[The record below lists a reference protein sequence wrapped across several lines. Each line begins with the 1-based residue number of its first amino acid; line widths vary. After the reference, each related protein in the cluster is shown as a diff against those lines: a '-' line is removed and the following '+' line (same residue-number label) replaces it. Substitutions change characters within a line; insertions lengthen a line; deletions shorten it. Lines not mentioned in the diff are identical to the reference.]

1 MCRERDKTLKHVT
14 GTINVASQFDQVD
27 PKVDFVANEEAIL
40 KWWEEND
47 ITARY
52 LKLNDDKEK
61 KFSFI
66 DGPITANNPMAV
78 HHAWGR
84 TYKDL
89 FLRFRNMQGYRQRFQ
104 NGFDGQ
110 GLWIEVEVEKE
121 KGFKSKRDIEKYGIG
136 KFVEDCKARVDRFA
150 AQITEQSKRLGF
162 FMDWDNSYHTKSD
175 ENNYTIWHFLKTCA
189 ENGWIYKGRDVMPWC
204 PRCGTGL
211 SQHEIG
217 TEGYRDITHDSPF
230 LKFPLIDAG
239 HEGESLLIWTTTPW
253 TLAANV
259 AAAVNPENDY
269 VKVRDEGAV
278 IYFSKALF
286 ESLKRDQVLTDEAKV
301 LAELKG
307 SELVGLRYRGPFDE
321 LEAQAEAR
329 LQHRVLAWDQVGESE
344 GTGIVHTAPGAGAE
358 DFRLGKEHGLTPI
371 APLDQAGIY
380 LEGFGEFT
388 GRAAADVN
396 DMIFDSLETR
406 GLLVKVV
413 PYTHRYPVCWR
424 CGTELVFRLVDEWF
438 ISMDEIRP
446 KMERATKE
454 MQWYPEFGK
463 ARELDWLKNM
473 QDWMISKKRYY
484 GLALPIYA
492 CDCGHFDVIGSLE
505 ELKERAVDGW
515 EEFEAS
521 GSSPHRPWI
530 DGVKIACSEC
540 GKTVERIADVG
551 NAWLD
556 AGIVTFSTI
565 KYKTDPDYWN
575 EWFPADWI
583 SESFPGQF
591 RNWFYSLIVMAA
603 VLEDSM
609 PAKQVFSYATM
620 RDENGE
626 EMHKSRDNAIWFED
640 AADRMGVDV
649 MRWTFC
655 RHNPASNLNFGYTM
669 GDQVRRQFLIPLWNI
684 YSFFTTYANLDGW
697 TPEDCSIPLS
707 YGFGP
712 EGEKNTY
719 ESWTMPVE
727 LEGFSELDRWILSEL
742 NQLIGRMTENL
753 ETWQLPYAAGSVEQF
768 IEDLS
773 NWYVRRS
780 RRRFWK
786 TEGDKDKNAAYSTLY
801 TCLTTLSRLL
811 APFTPFVADIM
822 YRNLVAE
829 RVGDAPDSVHLT
841 SWPKANDS
849 LIDQDAMDRT
859 RLAIRLASLG
869 RSARAQSR
877 LKVRQPLA
885 EFVAEVRHGWERKAL
900 KDIEAVLKDEL
911 NVKSVRDAAEIGGL
925 LGFEIKPNLRL
936 LGPKYGRQMGEIR
949 SAIAAADPDEIARA
963 SEAGEMISVGS
974 FMLEPDEVLV
984 ERVALKDYAVAT
996 DAGYAGAVLT
1006 IVSDELKA
1014 EGMAREVVRVI
1025 QNLRK
1030 SSGLE
1035 ISDRIN
1041 LWITSSEEVAASLTT
1056 YSDYIAEETLAESI
1070 EIGAVLSD
1078 DAPGAAATE
1087 TLDLDDALV
1096 TVTLEKA

>member
-1 MCRERDKTLKHVT
+1 MADSR
-14 GTINVASQFDQVD
+14 FDQVD
-27 PKVDFVANEEAIL
+27 PKVDFVANEEKIL
-40 KWWEEND
+40 KWWDDND
-47 ITARY
+47 IPRRY
-52 LKLNDDKEK
+52 RELNVGNPK

-66 DGPITANNPMAV
+66 DGPITANNPMGV

-89 FLRFRNMQGYRQRFQ
+89 FIRFRNMQGYWQRFQ

-136 KFVEDCKARVDRFA
+136 KFVEDCKARVDHFA
-150 AQITEQSKRLGF
+150 DRISEQSKRLGY

-175 ENNYTIWHFLKTCA
+175 DNNYTIWHFLKTCA
-189 ENGWIYKGRDVMPWC
+189 DNDWIYKGRDVMPWC

-211 SQHEIG
+211 SQHEIV
-217 TEGYRDITHDSPF
+217 TEGYQDITHDSPF
-230 LKFPLIDAG
+230 LKFPLIDEG

-269 VKVRDEGAV
+269 VKVQDQGAI
-278 IYFSKALF
+278 IYFSKSLL
-286 ESLKRDQVLTDEAKV
+286 ESLKNDGVLTDEAKI

-321 LEAQAEAR
+321 LEAQSDAR
-329 LQHRVLAWDQVGESE
+329 EQHRVLAWDEVGEDE

-358 DFRLGKEHGLTPI
+358 DFKLGKEHGLTPI
-371 APLDQAGIY
+371 APLDQSGVY

-388 GRAAADVN
+388 GKAAADVN
-396 DMIFDSLETR
+396 DIVFASLKEK

-438 ISMDEIRP
+438 IAMDEIRP
-446 KMERATKE
+446 KMVRATNE
-454 MQWYPEFGK
+454 MQWFPEFGK

-484 GLALPIYA
+484 GLALPIYS
-492 CDCGHFDVIGSLE
+492 CDCGHFDVLGSLD
-505 ELKERAVDGW
+505 ELRERAVEGW
-515 EEFEAS
+515 PEFEAS
-521 GSSPHRPWI
+521 GMSPHRPWI
-530 DGVKIACSEC
+530 DEVKIACSEC
-540 GKTVERIADVG
+540 GEIVERIGDVG

-556 AGIVTFSTI
+556 AGIASFSTI
-565 KYKTDPDYWN
+565 GYRTDHDYWK

-591 RNWFYSLIVMAA
+591 RNWFYSMIVMAA
-603 VLEDSM
+603 VLEDSI
-609 PAKQVFSYATM
+609 PARQVFSYALM

-626 EMHKSRDNAIWFED
+626 EMHKSKGNAIWFEE
-640 AADRMGVDV
+640 AADKMGVDV
-649 MRWTFC
+649 MRWTFS
-655 RHNPASNLNFGYTM
+655 RHNPASNLNFGYKS
-669 GDQVRRQFLIPLWNI
+669 GDEVRRHFLIPLWNI

-697 TPEDCSIPLS
+697 TPADCSIPLA
-707 YGFGP
+707 YGFTP
-712 EGEKNTY
+712 EGEQNAY
-719 ESWTMPVE
+719 ESWTMPPE
-727 LEGFSELDRWILSEL
+727 SEGFSELDRWILSEL
-742 NQLIGRMTENL
+742 NQLIGRVTGNL
-753 ETWQLPYAAGSVEQF
+753 ESWQPAHAALSVEQF
-768 IEDLS
+768 VQDLS

-801 TCLTTLSRLL
+801 TCLTTLTRLL
-811 APFTPFVADIM
+811 APYTPFVADVM

-829 RVGDAPDSVHLT
+829 RDDDAPDSVHLT
-841 SWPKANDS
+841 SWPKPNDS
-849 LIDQDAMDRT
+849 LIDQDAMNRT

-885 EFVAEVRHGWERKAL
+885 EFVVEVRHDWERRAL
-900 KDIEAVLKDEL
+900 PDIASILKEEL
-911 NVKSVRDAAEIGGL
+911 NVKSVRDAADMGGL

-936 LGPKYGRQMGEIR
+936 LGPKYGKQIGEIR
-949 SAIAAADPDEIARA
+949 AAIAVADADEIARA
-963 SEAGEMISVGS
+963 SEAGETISIEG
-974 FMLEPDEVLV
+974 FTLESDEVLV
-984 ERVALKDYAVAT
+984 ERVALANYAVAT

-1006 IVSDELKA
+1006 VVSDELKA
-1014 EGMAREVVRVI
+1014 EGTAREVVRVI

-1035 ISDRIN
+1035 ISDRIR
-1041 LWITSSEEVAASLTT
+1041 LWITCSVEDVTASLETH
-1056 YSDYIAEETLAESI
+1056 SDYIAEETLAESI
-1070 EIGAVLSD
+1070 EIVAQFSGRPEGRPDS
-1078 DAPGAAATE
+1078 AATE
-1087 TLDLDDALV
+1087 TLSLDDGYEV
-1096 TVTLEKA
+1096 VVTLDKA

>member
-1 MCRERDKTLKHVT
+1 
-14 GTINVASQFDQVD
+14 
-27 PKVDFVANEEAIL
+27 
-40 KWWEEND
+40 
-47 ITARY
+47 
-52 LKLNDDKEK
+52 
-61 KFSFI
+61 
-66 DGPITANNPMAV
+66 
-78 HHAWGR
+78 
-84 TYKDL
+84 
-89 FLRFRNMQGYRQRFQ
+89 
-104 NGFDGQ
+104 
-110 GLWIEVEVEKE
+110 
-121 KGFKSKRDIEKYGIG
+121 
-136 KFVEDCKARVDRFA
+136 
-150 AQITEQSKRLGF
+150 
-162 FMDWDNSYHTKSD
+162 
-175 ENNYTIWHFLKTCA
+175 
-189 ENGWIYKGRDVMPWC
+189 MPWC

-211 SQHEIG
+211 SQHEIV
-217 TEGYRDITHDSPF
+217 TEGYQDITHDSPF
-230 LKFPLIDAG
+230 LKFPLIDEG

-269 VKVRDEGAV
+269 VKVEDRGEV
-278 IYFSKALF
+278 IYFSKALLD
-286 ESLKRDQVLTDEAKV
+286 SLKRDHVLTDDAKV

-321 LEAQAEAR
+321 LDAQAEAR
-329 LQHRVLAWDQVGESE
+329 DEHRVLAWDEVGESE

-358 DFRLGKEHGLTPI
+358 DFRLGNENGLTPI
-371 APLDQAGIY
+371 APLDQSGVY
-380 LEGFGEFT
+380 LEGFGELT
-388 GRAAADVN
+388 GKAAADVN
-396 DMIFDSLETR
+396 DLIFASLEEK

-446 KMERATKE
+446 KMEKATRE
-454 MQWYPEFGK
+454 MQWYPEFGM

-492 CDCGHFDVIGSLE
+492 CDCGHFDVLGSLE
-505 ELKERAVDGW
+505 ELKERAIEGW

-521 GSSPHRPWI
+521 GTSPHRPWI
-530 DGVKIACSEC
+530 DGVKIACSDC
-540 GKTVERIADVG
+540 GETVERIADVG

-556 AGIVTFSTI
+556 AGIVPFSTLN
-565 KYKTDPDYWN
+565 YKTDPDYWR

-603 VLEDSM
+603 VLEDSI
-609 PAKQVFSYATM
+609 PARQVFSYALM

-626 EMHKSRDNAIWFED
+626 EMHKSKGNAIWFED
-640 AADRMGVDV
+640 AADKIGVDV
-649 MRWTFC
+649 MRWTFS
-655 RHNPASNLNFGYTM
+655 RHNPASNLNFGYKA
-669 GDQVRRQFLIPLWNI
+669 GDEVRRQFLIPLWNI

-697 TPEDCSIPLS
+697 APADCSIPLS
-707 YGFGP
+707 LGFGKD
-712 EGEKNTY
+712 GEKNEY
-719 ESWTMPVE
+719 ESWEMPDE
-727 LEGFSELDRWILSEL
+727 SEGFSELDRWILSEL
-742 NQLIGRMTENL
+742 NQLVRRTTENL
-753 ETWQLPYAAGSVEQF
+753 ENWQLPYAAGSVEQLV
-768 IEDLS
+768 EDLS

-801 TCLTTLSRLL
+801 TCLTTLSRLM

-822 YRNLVAE
+822 YRNLVAD
-829 RVGDAPDSVHLT
+829 RVPDAPDSVHLT

-849 LIDQDAMDRT
+849 LIDQDVMNRT

-885 EFVAEVRHGWERKAL
+885 EFVAEVRHDWEHFAL
-900 KDIEAVLKDEL
+900 AEIEPILKEEL
-911 NVKSVRDAAEIGGL
+911 NVKRVRDAAEMGGL

-949 SAIAAADPDEIARA
+949 AAIAAADPDEIARA
-963 SEAGEMISVGS
+963 SEAGETITVGA
-974 FMLEPDEVLV
+974 FELAPEEVLV
-984 ERVALKDYAVAT
+984 ERVALENYAVAT

-1006 IVSDELKA
+1006 VVSDELKA
-1014 EGMAREVVRVI
+1014 EGTAREVVRVI

-1041 LWITSSEEVAASLTT
+1041 LWILCSGDVTSSLEAH
-1056 YSDYIAEETLAESI
+1056 SDYIAGETLANSV

-1078 DAPGAAATE
+1078 DAMAVAATE
-1087 TLDLDDALV
+1087 TLKLDDDSEV
-1096 TVTLEKA
+1096 TVALEKA

>member
-1 MCRERDKTLKHVT
+1 MPT
-14 GTINVASQFDQVD
+14 QFDPVD
-27 PKVDFVANEEAIL
+27 PKVDFVANEEALL

-47 ITARY
+47 IPARY
-52 LKLNDDKEK
+52 RKLNDDKEK

-121 KGFKSKRDIEKYGIG
+121 KGFKSKRDIETYGIG
-136 KFVEDCKARVDRFA
+136 RFVEDCKARVDQFA
-150 AQITEQSKRLGF
+150 AEITEQSKRLGF
-162 FMDWDNSYHTKSD
+162 FMNWDNSYHTKSD
-175 ENNYTIWHFLKTCA
+175 QNNYTIWHFLKTCA
-189 ENGWIYKGRDVMPWC
+189 DNGWIYKGRDVMPWC

-211 SQHEIG
+211 SQHEIV
-217 TEGYRDITHDSPF
+217 TEGYQDITHDSPF
-230 LKFPLIDAG
+230 LKFPLIDEG
-239 HEGESLLIWTTTPW
+239 YEGESLLIWTTTPW

-269 VKVRDEGAV
+269 VKVEDRGEV
-278 IYFSKALF
+278 IYFSKTLID
-286 ESLKRDQVLTDEAKV
+286 SLKRDHVLTDDAKV

-321 LEAQAEAR
+321 LDAQAEAR
-329 LQHRVLAWDQVGESE
+329 DEHRVLAWDEIGESE

-358 DFRLGKEHGLTPI
+358 DFRLGNENGLIPI
-371 APLDQAGIY
+371 APLDQSGVY
-380 LEGFGEFT
+380 LEGFGELT
-388 GRAAADVN
+388 GKAAADVN
-396 DMIFDSLETR
+396 DLIFASLEEK

-446 KMERATKE
+446 KMEKATRE
-454 MQWYPEFGK
+454 MQWYPEFGM

-492 CDCGHFDVIGSLE
+492 CDCGHFDVLGSLE
-505 ELKERAVDGW
+505 ELKERAIEGW

-521 GSSPHRPWI
+521 GTSPHRPWI
-530 DGVKIACSEC
+530 DGVKIACSDC
-540 GKTVERIADVG
+540 GETVERIADVG

-556 AGIVTFSTI
+556 AGIVPFSTLN
-565 KYKTDPDYWN
+565 YKTDPDYWR

-603 VLEDSM
+603 VLEDSI
-609 PAKQVFSYATM
+609 PARQVFSYALM

-626 EMHKSRDNAIWFED
+626 EMHKSKGNAIWFED
-640 AADRMGVDV
+640 AADKIGVDV
-649 MRWTFC
+649 MRWTFS
-655 RHNPASNLNFGYTM
+655 RHNPASNLNFGYKA
-669 GDQVRRQFLIPLWNI
+669 GDEVRRQFLIPLWNI

-697 TPEDCSIPLS
+697 APADCSIPLS
-707 YGFGP
+707 LGFGKD
-712 EGEKNTY
+712 GEKNEY
-719 ESWTMPVE
+719 ESWEMPDE
-727 LEGFSELDRWILSEL
+727 SEGFSELDRWILSEL
-742 NQLIGRMTENL
+742 NQLVRRTTENL
-753 ETWQLPYAAGSVEQF
+753 ENWQLPYAAGSVEQF
-768 IEDLS
+768 VEDLS

-801 TCLTTLSRLL
+801 TCLTTLSRLM

-822 YRNLVAE
+822 YRNLVAD
-829 RVGDAPDSVHLT
+829 RVPDAPDSVHLT

-849 LIDQDAMDRT
+849 LIDQDVMNRT

-885 EFVAEVRHGWERKAL
+885 EFVAEVRHDWEHFAL
-900 KDIEAVLKDEL
+900 AEIEPILKEEL
-911 NVKSVRDAAEIGGL
+911 NVKRVRDAAEMGGL

-949 SAIAAADPDEIARA
+949 AAIAAADPDEIARA
-963 SEAGEMISVGS
+963 SEAGETITVGA
-974 FMLEPDEVLV
+974 FELAPEEVLV
-984 ERVALKDYAVAT
+984 ERVALENYAVAT

-1006 IVSDELKA
+1006 VVSDELKA
-1014 EGMAREVVRVI
+1014 EGTAREVVRVI

-1041 LWITSSEEVAASLTT
+1041 LWILCSGDVTSSLEAH
-1056 YSDYIAEETLAESI
+1056 SDYIAGETLANSV

-1078 DAPGAAATE
+1078 DAMAVAATE
-1087 TLDLDDALV
+1087 TLKLDDDSEV
-1096 TVTLEKA
+1096 TVALEKA

>member
-1 MCRERDKTLKHVT
+1 
-14 GTINVASQFDQVD
+14 VASHFDSVD

-40 KWWEEND
+40 KWWDDND
-47 ITARY
+47 IPARY
-52 LKLNDDKEK
+52 RKLNDDKEK
-61 KFSFI
+61 KYSFI
-66 DGPITANNPMAV
+66 DGPITANNAMGV

-89 FLRFRNMQGYRQRFQ
+89 FLRFRNMQGYKQRFQ

-121 KGFKSKRDIEKYGIG
+121 MGFKSKRDIEAFGVG
-136 KFVEDCKARVDRFA
+136 KFVEECRKRVDRFA
-150 AQITEQSKRLGF
+150 ARISDQSKRLGY

-189 ENGWIYKGRDVMPWC
+189 DNGWIYKGRDVMPWC

-211 SQHEIG
+211 SQHEIV
-217 TEGYRDITHDSPF
+217 TEGYQDITHDSPY

-239 HEGESLLIWTTTPW
+239 HEGENLLVWTTTPW

-269 VKVRDEGAV
+269 VKVEDRGSI
-278 IYFSKALF
+278 IYFSKALL
-286 ESLKRDQVLTDEAKV
+286 ESLKRDHVLTDDAIV

-307 SELVGLRYRGPFDE
+307 SELVGLKYKGPFDE
-321 LEAQAEAR
+321 LPAQAETKD
-329 LQHRVLAWDQVGESE
+329 QHHVLAWDDVGETE

-358 DFRLGKEHGLTPI
+358 DFKLGNEHGLTPI
-371 APLDQAGIY
+371 APLDQNGIY
-380 LEGFGEFT
+380 KEGFGEFT
-388 GRAAADVN
+388 GKSAADVK
-396 DMIFDSLETR
+396 DMVFESLEEK
-406 GLLVKVV
+406 GLLVRVNK
-413 PYTHRYPVCWR
+413 YTHRYPVCWR

-438 ISMDEIRP
+438 INMDEIRP
-446 KMERATKE
+446 KMEKATKE
-454 MQWYPEFGK
+454 MNWYPEFGK

-492 CDCGHFDVIGSLE
+492 CDCGHFDVIGSKD
-505 ELKERAVDGW
+505 ELKERAVEGW
-515 EEFEAS
+515 QEFEKS
-521 GSSPHRPWI
+521 GAAPHRPWV
-530 DGVKIACSEC
+530 DGVKIACSDC
-540 GKTVERIADVG
+540 GETVERIADVG

-556 AGIVTFSTI
+556 AGIVPFSTI
-565 KYKTDPDYWN
+565 GYKSDPDYWK

-609 PAKQVFSYATM
+609 PAKNVFAYALM

-626 EMHKSRDNAIWFED
+626 EMHKSKGNAIWFED
-640 AADRMGVDV
+640 AADKMGVDV
-649 MRWTFC
+649 MRWTYS
-655 RHNPASNLNFGYTM
+655 RHNPASNLNFGYKS
-669 GDQVRRQFLIPLWNI
+669 GDEVRRQFVIPLWNI
-684 YSFFTTYANLDGW
+684 YSFFTTYANLDKW
-697 TPEDCSIPLS
+697 TPAQCTIPS
-707 YGFGP
+707 SFGFTGD
-712 EGEKNTY
+712 GEQSEY
-719 ESWTMPVE
+719 ESWEMPAD
-727 LEGFSELDRWILSEL
+727 EGFSELDRWILSEL
-742 NQLIGRMTENL
+742 NQLIAKMTDNL
-753 ETWQLPYAAGSVEQF
+753 ENWQLPYAAEAVEQF
-768 IEDLS
+768 VEDLS

-786 TEGDKDKNAAYSTLY
+786 TDGDQDKNAAYSTLY

-829 RVGDAPDSVHLT
+829 RVDDAPDSVHLT
-841 SWPKANDS
+841 SWPKANKS
-849 LIDQDAMDRT
+849 LIDEDVMNQT

-877 LKVRQPLA
+877 LKVRQPLG
-885 EFVAEVRHGWERKAL
+885 EFVAEVRHDWEHFAL
-900 KDIEAVLKDEL
+900 AKIENVLKEEL
-911 NVKSVRDAAEIGGL
+911 NVKAVRDASDMGGL

-936 LGPKYGRQMGEIR
+936 LGPKYGKQIGDIR
-949 SAIAAADPDEIARA
+949 NALQAADADEIARA
-963 SEAGEMISVGS
+963 SEAGEKISLIG
-974 FMLEPDEVLV
+974 FELEADEVLV
-984 ERVALKDYAVAT
+984 ERVALENYAVAT

-1006 IVSDELKA
+1006 VVSEELKA
-1014 EGMAREVVRVI
+1014 EGTAREVVRAI

-1030 SSGLE
+1030 STGLE

-1041 LWITSSEEVAASLTT
+1041 LWVTCSEAVTGALMTHA
-1056 YSDYIAEETLAESI
+1056 DYIAEETLAENI
-1070 EIGAVLSD
+1070 ELGAVLSD
-1078 DAPGAAATE
+1078 DAMAVAATE
-1087 TLDLDDALV
+1087 TLTLDDDTKV
-1096 TVTLEKA
+1096 VVILEKA

>member
-14 GTINVASQFDQVD
+14 GTINVTSQFDQVD

-136 KFVEDCKARVDRFA
+136 KFVEDCKARVDHFA

-189 ENGWIYKGRDVMPWC
+189 DNGWIYKGRDVMPWC

-211 SQHEIG
+211 SQHEIV

-239 HEGESLLIWTTTPW
+239 HVGESLLIWTTTPW

-259 AAAVNPENDY
+259 AVAVNPENDY

-329 LQHRVLAWDQVGESE
+329 LQHRVLAWDEVGESE

-371 APLDQAGIY
+371 APLDQSGIY

-492 CDCGHFDVIGSLE
+492 CDCGHFDVIGSFE

-540 GKTVERIADVG
+540 GEKVERIQDVG

-609 PAKQVFSYATM
+609 PAKQVFSYAMM

-640 AADRMGVDV
+640 AAGRMGVDV

-655 RHNPASNLNFGYTM
+655 RHNPASNLNFGYKM

-885 EFVAEVRHGWERKAL
+885 EFVAEVRHDWERKAL

-925 LGFEIKPNLRL
+925 LGFEIRPNLRL

-996 DAGYAGAVLT
+996 EAGYAGAVLT

-1041 LWITSSEEVAASLTT
+1041 LWISSSAEIEQSLIVH
-1056 YSDYIAEETLAESI
+1056 SEYISEETLTESV
-1070 EIGAVLSD
+1070 EFGAAISD
-1078 DAPGAAATE
+1078 DSLASAAIE
-1087 TLDLDDALV
+1087 TLDLDDARV
-1096 TVTLEKA
+1096 TIMLEKA

>member
-1 MCRERDKTLKHVT
+1 M
-14 GTINVASQFDQVD
+14 ASRFDQVD

-47 ITARY
+47 IPARY
-52 LKLNDDKEK
+52 RKLNDDKEK

-66 DGPITANNPMAV
+66 DGPITANNPMGV

-89 FLRFRNMQGYRQRFQ
+89 FIRFRNMQGYRQRFQ

-136 KFVEDCKARVDRFA
+136 RFVEDCKARVDHFA
-150 AQITEQSKRLGF
+150 DRISEQSKRLGY

-189 ENGWIYKGRDVMPWC
+189 DNGWIYKGRDVMPWC

-211 SQHEIG
+211 SQHEIV
-217 TEGYRDITHDSPF
+217 TEGYQEITHESPF
-230 LKFPLIDAG
+230 LKFPLIDEG
-239 HEGESLLIWTTTPW
+239 REGESLLIWTTTPW

-278 IYFSKALF
+278 IYFSKSLL
-286 ESLKRDQVLTDEAKV
+286 ESLKRDRVLTDDAKV
-301 LAELKG
+301 LAEIKG

-321 LEAQAEAR
+321 LEAQSEAR
-329 LQHRVLAWDQVGESE
+329 DQHRVLAWDEVGEDE
-344 GTGIVHTAPGAGAE
+344 GTGIVHAAPGAGAE
-358 DFRLGKEHGLTPI
+358 DFRLGKEHGLVAI
-371 APLDQAGIY
+371 APLDQNGVY
-380 LEGFGEFT
+380 REGFGALT
-388 GRAAADVN
+388 GKAAADVK
-396 DMIFDSLETR
+396 DMIFASLEEK
-406 GLLVKVV
+406 GLLVRVNN
-413 PYTHRYPVCWR
+413 YTHRYPVCWR
-424 CGTELVFRLVDEWF
+424 CSTELVFRLVDEWF

-446 KMERATKE
+446 RMVRATNE
-454 MQWYPEFGK
+454 MEWYPEFGK

-492 CDCGHFDVIGSLE
+492 CDCGNFDVIGSLE
-505 ELKERAVDGW
+505 ELKERAVEGW
-515 EEFEAS
+515 EEFEAN
-521 GSSPHRPWI
+521 GLSPHRPWV
-530 DGVKIACSEC
+530 DGVKVACSKC
-540 GKTVERIADVG
+540 GETVERIQDVG

-556 AGIVTFSTI
+556 AGIAPFSTI
-565 KYKTDPDYWN
+565 GYKTDHDYWK

-591 RNWFYSLIVMAA
+591 RNWFYSMIVMAA
-603 VLEDSM
+603 VLEDSV
-609 PAKQVFSYATM
+609 PARQVFSYALM

-626 EMHKSRDNAIWFED
+626 EMHKSKGNAIWFED
-640 AADRMGVDV
+640 AANKMGVDV
-649 MRWTFC
+649 MRWAFS
-655 RHNPASNLNFGYTM
+655 RHNPASNLNFGYKT
-669 GDQVRRQFLIPLWNI
+669 GDEVRRHFLIPLWNI

-697 TPEDCSIPLS
+697 TPDESAIPLS
-707 YGFGP
+707 YGFGS
-712 EGEKNTY
+712 EAGGEKNAY
-719 ESWTMPVE
+719 ESWAMPPE
-727 LEGFSELDRWILSEL
+727 SEGFSELDRWILSEL
-742 NQLIGRMTENL
+742 NRVIGRVTDNL
-753 ETWQLPYAAGSVEQF
+753 ESWEPAYAALSVEQF
-768 IEDLS
+768 VEDLS

-786 TEGDKDKNAAYSTLY
+786 TEGDRDKNAAYSTLY

-822 YRNLVAE
+822 YRNLVAD
-829 RVGDAPDSVHLT
+829 RVSDAPDSVHLA

-849 LIDQDAMDRT
+849 LIDRDAMNRT

-877 LKVRQPLA
+877 LKVRQPLG
-885 EFVAEVRHGWERKAL
+885 EFVVEVRHDWEREAL
-900 KDIEAVLKDEL
+900 KDIEPVLKEEL

-925 LGFEIKPNLRL
+925 LGFEIKPNLPK
-936 LGPKYGRQMGEIR
+936 LGPKYGKQMGEIR
-949 SAIAAADPDEIARA
+949 AAIEAADADEIARA
-963 SEAGEMISVGS
+963 SEAGETITVGR
-974 FMLEPDEVLV
+974 FVLEPDEVLV

-1006 IVSDELKA
+1006 VVSDELKA
-1014 EGMAREVVRVI
+1014 EGMARETVHVA

-1030 SSGLE
+1030 SERLE
-1035 ISDRIN
+1035 ISDHIN
-1041 LWITSSEEVAASLTT
+1041 AWIDTDASTSAVLQTH
-1056 YSDYIAEETLAESI
+1056 SDYFT
-1070 EIGAVLSD
+1070 
-1078 DAPGAAATE
+1078 TE
-1087 TLDLDDALV
+1087 TLTNNLV
-1096 TVTLEKA
+1096 FGIAPEGSSSATFRLGEVEITISLEKA

>member
-1 MCRERDKTLKHVT
+1 MAGH
-14 GTINVASQFDQVD
+14 FDHVD
-27 PKVDFVANEEAIL
+27 PKVDFVANEVAIL

-47 ITARY
+47 IPRRY
-52 LKLNDDKEK
+52 RELNDDKDK

-66 DGPITANNPMAV
+66 DGPITANNAMAV

-89 FLRFRNMQGYRQRFQ
+89 FIRFRNMQGYRQRFQ

-121 KGFKSKRDIEKYGIG
+121 KGFTSKRDIEKYGIAR
-136 KFVEDCKARVDRFA
+136 FVDDCKARVDHFA

-175 ENNYTIWHFLKTCA
+175 ENNYAIWHFLKTCA
-189 ENGWIYKGRDVMPWC
+189 DNGWIYKGRDVMPWC

-211 SQHEIG
+211 SQHEIV
-217 TEGYRDITHDSPF
+217 TEGYKDITHDSPF
-230 LKFPLIDAG
+230 LKFPLIDEG

-259 AAAVNPENDY
+259 AAAVNPDNDY
-269 VKVRDEGAV
+269 VRVQDQGAV
-278 IYFSKALF
+278 IYFSKSLL
-286 ESLKRDQVLTDEAKV
+286 ESLKRDGVLTEDAKV

-321 LEAQAEAR
+321 LEAQVEAR
-329 LQHRVLAWDQVGESE
+329 EQHRVLEWDEVGESE

-358 DFRLGKEHGLTPI
+358 DFKLGKEHGLPSI
-371 APLDQAGIY
+371 APLDQAGVY
-380 LEGFGEFT
+380 LEGFGELT
-388 GRAAADVN
+388 GTAAADAN
-396 DMIFDSLETR
+396 DMIFASLEKK

-424 CGTELVFRLVDEWF
+424 CDTELVFRLVDEWF

-446 KMERATKE
+446 KMVRATNE
-454 MQWYPEFGK
+454 MKWYPEFGK

-505 ELKERAVDGW
+505 ELKARAVEGW
-515 EEFEAS
+515 EEFEA
-521 GSSPHRPWI
+521 GGLSPHRPWV
-530 DGVKIACSEC
+530 DGVKISCSDC
-540 GKTVERIADVG
+540 GETVERIKDVG

-556 AGIVTFSTI
+556 AGIVPFSTI
-565 KYKTDPDYWN
+565 KYKTDPEYWN

-591 RNWFYSLIVMAA
+591 RNWFYSVIVMAA
-603 VLEDSM
+603 VLEDSI
-609 PAKQVFSYATM
+609 PARQVFSYALM

-626 EMHKSRDNAIWFED
+626 EMHKSKGNAIWFED
-640 AADRMGVDV
+640 AAEKMGVDV
-649 MRWTFC
+649 MRWTFS
-655 RHNPASNLNFGYTM
+655 RHNPASNLNFGYKT
-669 GDQVRRQFLIPLWNI
+669 GDEVRRQFLIPLWNI

-697 TPEDCSIPLS
+697 TPGDCSIPLS
-707 YGFGP
+707 YGFSA
-712 EGEKNTY
+712 EDEKNEY
-719 ESWTMPVE
+719 ESWTMPPE
-727 LEGFSELDRWILSEL
+727 TQGFSELDRWILSEL

-753 ETWQLPYAAGSVEQF
+753 ENWQLPYAAGSVEQF
-768 IEDLS
+768 VEDLS

-786 TEGDKDKNAAYSTLY
+786 TEGDRDKNAAYSTLY

-822 YRNLVAE
+822 YRNLVAD
-829 RVGDAPDSVHLT
+829 RVDDAPDSVHLA
-841 SWPKANDS
+841 SWPKVNDS
-849 LIDQDAMDRT
+849 LIDQDAMNRT

-885 EFVAEVRHGWERKAL
+885 EFVAEVRHDWERAAL
-900 KDIEAVLKDEL
+900 KDIEDVLKEEL
-911 NVKSVRDAAEIGGL
+911 NVKRVRDAAEIGGL

-936 LGPKYGRQMGEIR
+936 LGPKYGRQMDDIR
-949 SAIAAADPDEIARA
+949 SAIAAADPEEIARA
-963 SEAGEMISVGS
+963 AEAGETISVGG
-974 FMLEPDEVLV
+974 FELEPDEVLV

-996 DAGYAGAVLT
+996 DAGYTGAVRT
-1006 IVSDELKA
+1006 VVTDELKA

-1030 SSGLE
+1030 SSGFA

-1041 LWITSSEEVAASLTT
+1041 LWISSSAEIEQSLIVHAE
-1056 YSDYIAEETLAESI
+1056 YIASETLAVNLEF
-1070 EIGAVLSD
+1070 GAAISD
-1078 DAPGAAATE
+1078 DAMDSALTE
-1087 TLDLDDALV
+1087 TLDLDDARVLV
-1096 TVTLEKA
+1096 ILEKA

>member
-1 MCRERDKTLKHVT
+1 
-14 GTINVASQFDQVD
+14 
-27 PKVDFVANEEAIL
+27 
-40 KWWEEND
+40 
-47 ITARY
+47 
-52 LKLNDDKEK
+52 
-61 KFSFI
+61 
-66 DGPITANNPMAV
+66 
-78 HHAWGR
+78 
-84 TYKDL
+84 
-89 FLRFRNMQGYRQRFQ
+89 
-104 NGFDGQ
+104 
-110 GLWIEVEVEKE
+110 
-121 KGFKSKRDIEKYGIG
+121 
-136 KFVEDCKARVDRFA
+136 
-150 AQITEQSKRLGF
+150 
-162 FMDWDNSYHTKSD
+162 
-175 ENNYTIWHFLKTCA
+175 
-189 ENGWIYKGRDVMPWC
+189 MPWC

-211 SQHEIG
+211 SQHEIV
-217 TEGYRDITHDSPF
+217 TEGYQDITHDSPF
-230 LKFPLIDAG
+230 LKFPLIDEG
-239 HEGESLLIWTTTPW
+239 YEGESLLIWTTTPW

-269 VKVRDEGAV
+269 VKVEDRGEV
-278 IYFSKALF
+278 IYFSKTLID
-286 ESLKRDQVLTDEAKV
+286 SLKHDHVLTDDAKV

-321 LEAQAEAR
+321 LDAQAEAR
-329 LQHRVLAWDQVGESE
+329 DEHRVLAWDEIGESE

-358 DFRLGKEHGLTPI
+358 DFRLGNENGLIPI
-371 APLDQAGIY
+371 APLDQSGVY
-380 LEGFGEFT
+380 LEGFGELT
-388 GRAAADVN
+388 GKAAADVN
-396 DMIFDSLETR
+396 DLIFASLEEK

-446 KMERATKE
+446 KMEKATRE
-454 MQWYPEFGK
+454 MQWYPEFGM

-492 CDCGHFDVIGSLE
+492 CDCGHFDVLGSLE
-505 ELKERAVDGW
+505 ELKERAIEGW
-515 EEFEAS
+515 EEFEGS
-521 GSSPHRPWI
+521 GTSPHRPWI
-530 DGVKIACSEC
+530 DGVKIACSDC
-540 GKTVERIADVG
+540 GETVERIADVG

-556 AGIVTFSTI
+556 AGIVPFSTLN
-565 KYKTDPDYWN
+565 YKTDPDYWR

-603 VLEDSM
+603 VLEDSK
-609 PAKQVFSYATM
+609 PARQVFSYALM

-626 EMHKSRDNAIWFED
+626 EMHKSKGNAIWFED
-640 AADRMGVDV
+640 AANKIGVDV
-649 MRWTFC
+649 MRWTFS
-655 RHNPASNLNFGYTM
+655 RHNPASNLNFGYKA
-669 GDQVRRQFLIPLWNI
+669 GDEVRRQFLIPLWNI

-697 TPEDCSIPLS
+697 APADCSIPLS
-707 YGFGP
+707 LGFGKD
-712 EGEKNTY
+712 GEKNEY
-719 ESWTMPVE
+719 ESWEMPNE
-727 LEGFSELDRWILSEL
+727 SEGFSELDRWILSEL
-742 NQLIGRMTENL
+742 NQLVRRTTDNL
-753 ETWQLPYAAGSVEQF
+753 ENWQLPYAAGSVEQF
-768 IEDLS
+768 VEDLS

-801 TCLTTLSRLL
+801 TCLTTLSRLM

-822 YRNLVAE
+822 YRNLVADW
-829 RVGDAPDSVHLT
+829 VPDAPDSVHLT

-849 LIDQDAMDRT
+849 LIDQDVMNRT

-885 EFVAEVRHGWERKAL
+885 EFVAEVRHDWEHFAL
-900 KDIEAVLKDEL
+900 AEIEPILKEEL
-911 NVKSVRDAAEIGGL
+911 NVKRVRDAAEMGGL

-949 SAIAAADPDEIARA
+949 AAIAAADPDEIARA
-963 SEAGEMISVGS
+963 SEAGETITVGA
-974 FMLEPDEVLV
+974 FELAPEEVLV
-984 ERVALKDYAVAT
+984 ERVALENYAVAT

-1006 IVSDELKA
+1006 VVSDELKA
-1014 EGMAREVVRVI
+1014 EGTAREVVRVI

-1041 LWITSSEEVAASLTT
+1041 LWILCSGDVTSSLEAH
-1056 YSDYIAEETLAESI
+1056 SDYIAGETLANSV

-1078 DAPGAAATE
+1078 DAMAVAATE
-1087 TLDLDDALV
+1087 TLKLDDDSEV
-1096 TVTLEKA
+1096 TVALEKA